1 MTPRIRF
8 AIKLVCQPC
17 WVLGDA
23 EVSED
28 GVPGRAH
35 PDLRVEY
42 CPASFRVIQ
51 EGGTLATTRIVCA
64 ACGEVV
70 RGH

>member
-1 MTPRIRF
+1 MTPRIRSI
-8 AIKLVCQPC
+8 IKLVCQPC

-28 GVPGRAH
+28 GTPGRAH
-35 PDLRVEY
+35 PDLRVDY

-51 EGGTLATTRIVCA
+51 EGGTLATTRIACA
-64 ACGEVV
+64 ACGEIV